1 MQHARGPV
9 PGKDM
14 DQGAKALGGL
24 AAGCS
29 TIPIPGMGPP
39 AGSGDKG
46 GCGQREQ
53 RCQCMAS
60 SQFAPAWNND
70 NDNGRNKEMKNVSVI

>member
-9 PGKDM
+9 PGRDM
-14 DQGAKALGGL
+14 DQGAKAPGVL

-29 TIPIPGMGPP
+29 TMPIPGMGPP
-39 AGSGDKG
+39 ADSGDKG
-46 GCGQREQ
+46 SCGRREQ
-53 RCQCMAS
+53 QCQCTAS

>member
-9 PGKDM
+9 PGRDM
-14 DQGAKALGGL
+14 DQGAKAPGGL

-29 TIPIPGMGPP
+29 TISIPGMGPP
-39 AGSGDKG
+39 AGSGDKS

-53 RCQCMAS
+53 HISARPVPNLHQPRTMTMTMVEIK
-60 SQFAPAWNND
+60 
-70 NDNGRNKEMKNVSVI
+70 R